1 MSTAMKAVLWITVAV
16 LLVVVWLSLR
26 ARQNRT
32 LPNVQQSD
40 KSQTPDPKVYVGL
53 RDMVLQGSRAKFGL
67 APGSSPK
74 EPYAVVMD
82 WDVQS
87 GTATVVAIADG
98 TASVYL
104 SSGGGFIGGG
114 QSHESI
120 RRAAK
125 KVVEMASEVLPLMQ
139 VTTTYPLPQQG
150 QVTFYLLTDAG
161 VFTAGVSEEDLRTH
175 RSPLSKLGDSV
186 QVIVTEYRRMDQ
198 N

>member
-53 RDMVLQGSRAKFGL
+53 RDMVLQASRAKFGL

-120 RRAAK
+120 RLAAK

-150 QVTFYLLTDAG
+150 QVAFYVLTDAG
-161 VFTAGVSEEDLRTH
+161 VFTARVSEEDLRTH

-186 QVIVTEYRRMDQ
+186 QVIVTDYRRMDQ